1 MQPTIQPLSLAD
13 RVIAFIREQERPAWL
28 VGGFVR
34 DRLLGRDSHDLDLIV
49 PEGGIRLARAV
60 AAAFRGASF
69 VLDDVPRCGTGDRI
83 RPDR

>member
-13 RVIAFIREQERPAWL
+13 RVIAFIREQVRPTWL

-60 AAAFRGASF
+60 AAAFRARRSSWTTYAMWVGRS
-69 VLDDVPRCGTGDRI
+69 
-83 RPDR
+83 